1 MWQSYLKVEEK
12 EHPLFCNK
20 GIFNLKERASL
31 LCEVWLLHSLY
42 SISPT
47 RRLITKESVKETNAM
62 RVISQ
67 PQMLDKL
74 EEAESLLDDIQEGL
88 EWLFGEEKT
97 ILSKVN
103 SPLHLSVGGGGI
115 KTVCV
120 NTYKFLFFNLFFL
133 NHFQVFFV
141 CDFFFFQCSNDL
153 SRILSETKDP
163 LHIQPHLK
171 KCFEGI
177 AKLTFNHEKE
187 ITHMESA
194 ENEKVELVLWIIPAS
209 AKGLV
214 EQWLHEV
221 NIFSS
226 YLGFS
231 YCIII
236 FSFRSNEYHKHIS
249 YLNSSL
255 NICQD
260 VDRFQPYC
268 CYLLQLI

>member
-1 MWQSYLKVEEK
+1 
-12 EHPLFCNK
+12 
-20 GIFNLKERASL
+20 
-31 LCEVWLLHSLY
+31 
-42 SISPT
+42 
-47 RRLITKESVKETNAM
+47 
-62 RVISQ
+62 
-67 PQMLDKL
+67 MLDKL

-97 ILSKVN
+97 ILFKVN
-103 SPLHLSVGGGGI
+103 SPLHLSVVVGGV
-115 KTVCV
+115 KYVCI
-120 NTYKFLFFNLFFL
+120 NTYKVHFLSFFRFFS
-133 NHFQVFFV
+133 
-141 CDFFFFQCSNDL
+141 QCSNDL
-153 SRILSETKDP
+153 LGILFETKDP

-194 ENEKVELVLWIIPAS
+194 ENEKVELVLRIIPAS

-249 YLNSSL
+249 
-255 NICQD
+255 
-260 VDRFQPYC
+260 
-268 CYLLQLI
+268 

>member
-1 MWQSYLKVEEK
+1 
-12 EHPLFCNK
+12 
-20 GIFNLKERASL
+20 
-31 LCEVWLLHSLY
+31 
-42 SISPT
+42 
-47 RRLITKESVKETNAM
+47 M

-97 ILSKVN
+97 ILSK
-103 SPLHLSVGGGGI
+103 
-115 KTVCV
+115 
-120 NTYKFLFFNLFFL
+120 
-133 NHFQVFFV
+133 
-141 CDFFFFQCSNDL
+141 CSNDL

>member
-20 GIFNLKERASL
+20 GIFNLKERESL

-47 RRLITKESVKETNAM
+47 RRLITKESVKETNAT

-74 EEAESLLDDIQEGL
+74 KEAESLWDDIQEGL

-103 SPLHLSVGGGGI
+103 SPFHLSAVGVVVKYVYI
-115 KTVCV
+115 NISKVH
-120 NTYKFLFFNLFFL
+120 FISFFR
-133 NHFQVFFV
+133 
-141 CDFFFFQCSNDL
+141 FFFSPCNNDP
-153 SRILSETKDP
+153 SEILFETKDP
-163 LHIQPHLK
+163 LHIQPHLT
-171 KCFEGI
+171 KCFERI
-177 AKLTFNHEKE
+177 AKLTFNHKKE
-187 ITHMESA
+187 ITHTESA
-194 ENEKVELVLWIIPAS
+194 ENEKVELMLRIIPAS

-214 EQWLHEV
+214 EKWLHEV
-221 NIFSS
+221 NILSS

-249 YLNSSL
+249 
-255 NICQD
+255 
-260 VDRFQPYC
+260 
-268 CYLLQLI
+268 

>member
-20 GIFNLKERASL
+20 GIFNLKERESL

-47 RRLITKESVKETNAM
+47 RRLITKESVKETNAT

-97 ILSKVN
+97 ILFKVN
-103 SPLHLSVGGGGI
+103 SPLHLSVVVGGV
-115 KTVCV
+115 KYVCI
-120 NTYKFLFFNLFFL
+120 NTYKVHFLSFFRFFS
-133 NHFQVFFV
+133 
-141 CDFFFFQCSNDL
+141 QCSNDL
-153 SRILSETKDP
+153 LGILFETKDP

-194 ENEKVELVLWIIPAS
+194 ENEKVELVLRIIPAS

-249 YLNSSL
+249 
-255 NICQD
+255 
-260 VDRFQPYC
+260 
-268 CYLLQLI
+268 